1 MRALGSCTIGLL
13 FVIGCATGTGGG
25 GGDGGDAD
33 CGKLTYENFARGFFT
48 SYCIRC
54 HSSELSGADR
64 NGAPAGLDW
73 DDLEVVGENLDR
85 IRVRAAETETMPPSD
100 PRPFDEERDML
111 AEWIDCD
118 APAAG
123 DG

>member
-25 GGDGGDAD
+25 GGG
-33 CGKLTYENFARGFFT
+33 
-48 SYCIRC
+48 C